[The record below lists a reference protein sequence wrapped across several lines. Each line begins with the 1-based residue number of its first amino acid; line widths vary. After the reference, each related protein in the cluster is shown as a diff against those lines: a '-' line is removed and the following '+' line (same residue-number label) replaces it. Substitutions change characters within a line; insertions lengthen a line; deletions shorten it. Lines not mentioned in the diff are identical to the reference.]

1 MVSLVEALDTSCRID
16 ELLRTREERMAC
28 RADFDMEV
36 LGRGLGRDHIA
47 TGAMDFLES
56 VLRMDILLHFVSS
69 GSMYLTIC
77 FHRRAISP
85 LPRSRWSIHRVE
97 ELLIIVCLLH
107 LVNQSHGHV
116 DIVEIAES

>member
-16 ELLRTREERMAC
+16 ELLRTREERIAC

-56 VLRMDILLHFVSS
+56 VLRMDILLHFFSS
-69 GSMYLTIC
+69 GLCIYRLLSQTGDIFITSASMVN
-77 FHRRAISP
+77 SS
-85 LPRSRWSIHRVE
+85 SRGTPYY
-97 ELLIIVCLLH
+97 CLSSSSC
-107 LVNQSHGHV
+107 Q
-116 DIVEIAES
+116 